1 MTPALAVQLVHAAL
15 QAAVLLAAPL
25 LAVALLVGITAS
37 VAQAVT
43 GVQEQ
48 SLPLILKLVAVGGA
62 FLLLLPWL
70 IAVAT
75 RFAGQA
81 FTFAAAIGA
90 GGQ

>member
-1 MTPALAVQLVHAAL
+1 VTPALAIEIVRAAL

-62 FLLLLPWL
+62 FVVLLPWL

-75 RFAGQA
+75 RFAERA
-81 FTFAAAIGA
+81 FAFAAAVGA